1 MHGFKGSEMIQ
12 SMPEIVGLL
21 PAAGTAQRISPL
33 PCSKEIYPIG
43 FRIDERTGQIRPK
56 VVSHHVFDKLRAA
69 GVRTAYVIAR
79 SGKWDIPAYFGDGQ
93 LVGVDIAY
101 LVISGSLGPPDSLD
115 RAYRFLGGNWVAF
128 AFPDMVFGPD
138 DVFRQLIGR
147 LRETSSA
154 VVLGLYPTEDVRRM
168 DMIDVDETG
177 VVRSIVLKP
186 ESTELRFTWTCAVWT
201 PVFTDFLHAF
211 VERVRRTHT
220 AATLRAEY
228 GDDAGGDLSVGVVLR
243 AAVQAGI
250 PVQTVAFPG
259 EAFIDIGTP
268 DHLRTAVMRSI
279 IDT

>member
-1 MHGFKGSEMIQ
+1 MTQ
-12 SMPEIVGLL
+12 STPEIVGLL

-43 FRIDERTGQIRPK
+43 FRIDEQTGQIRPK
-56 VVSHHVFDKLRAA
+56 VVSHHLFDKFRAA
-69 GVRTAYVIAR
+69 GVRMAYVIAR

-101 LVISGSLGPPDSLD
+101 LVISGSLGPPDTLD
-115 RAYRFLGGNWVAF
+115 RAYRFLGDSWVAF

-147 LRETSSA
+147 LRETSAA
-154 VVLGLYPTEDVRRM
+154 VVLGIYPTEDVRRM

-186 ESTELRFTWTCAVWT
+186 ESTDLRFTWTCAVWT
-201 PVFTDFLHAF
+201 PVFTEFLHAF
-211 VERVRRTHT
+211 VERERRTHT
-220 AATLRAEY
+220 GATLRTAY
-228 GDDAGGDLSVGVVLR
+228 VDDAGGDLSVGVVLR

-250 PVQTVAFPG
+250 RVQAVAFPG

-268 DHLRTAVMRSI
+268 DHLRNAVIKSI
-279 IDT
+279 IDA